1 MPMNGKTTIQFSP
14 QSKSSGI
21 ILSESLKEP
30 YRSCA
35 EGFKLFVRVSDNEAT
50 SQNCYSGIHD
60 DVILTHMYRRSTNG
74 INEYLLV
81 QEYNGYDPTDRSN
94 LHNPLLSWKAGEI
107 PG

>member
-1 MPMNGKTTIQFSP
+1 MSAGAA
-14 QSKSSGI
+14 
-21 ILSESLKEP
+21 ILSMDLNQNSESLKEP

-35 EGFKLFVRVSDNEAT
+35 EGFMLFVQASDNEAT

-60 DVILTHMYRRSTNG
+60 DVILTHMYRCSTNG

-81 QEYNGYDPTDRSN
+81 QEYNGYDPTDLSN
-94 LHNPLLSWKAGEI
+94 LHNPLLSWEAGEI